1 MTRPDRKLVRRPAT
15 PCLIAILIIS
25 IFASTTRSA
34 LPSRNSADDDDRQ
47 FWSFRTLRKPPLP
60 KITATHRA
68 RTPIDRFLLAALE
81 AKGLSFSPDAPRP
94 TIARRLCLDLTG
106 IPPSPD
112 LVDAFENDKSPGAY
126 QRLVDRLLASP
137 QFGERA
143 GRHWLDV
150 AGYVDTVGF
159 DTDATNIIMSEGKWR
174 YRDYVIA
181 GFNHDKPYD
190 RFLTEQLAGDELY
203 DWRKAAHWTPVMR
216 EALIATGYLRTARDL
231 TQEDV
236 GVIPQNF
243 FGILHDTLEITGTG
257 LLGLTINCARCHDH
271 KFDPITQDDYYRMM
285 AIFTPAYNPRKW
297 LPVVPTE
304 TKNNDR
310 GLADAAPAELA
321 AMKQENTASIDQS
334 SNRSTLN

>member
-1 MTRPDRKLVRRPAT
+1 M
-15 PCLIAILIIS
+15 
-25 IFASTTRSA
+25 
-34 LPSRNSADDDDRQ
+34 
-47 FWSFRTLRKPPLP
+47 
-60 KITATHRA
+60 
-68 RTPIDRFLLAALE
+68 
-81 AKGLSFSPDAPRP
+81 
-94 TIARRLCLDLTG
+94 
-106 IPPSPD
+106 
-112 LVDAFENDKSPGAY
+112 
-126 QRLVDRLLASP
+126 DRLLASP

-181 GFNHDKPYD
+181 AFNHDKPYD
-190 RFLTEQLAGDELY
+190 RFITEQLAGDELN
-203 DWRKAAHWTPVMR
+203 DWRKAAHWTPAMR

-285 AIFTPAYNPRKW
+285 AIFTPAYNPRNMAARRPHRNQEQRPRPSRRLTRRAGRDEARKRHARSRAAIAAH
-297 LPVVPTE
+297 PTE
-304 TKNNDR
+304 HRAETVR
-310 GLADAAPAELA
+310 RATLRSQARHAAATHP
-321 AMKQENTASIDQS
+321 
-334 SNRSTLN
+334 R